1 MSAQAMAIFLRAVA
15 LVETGGNA
23 AAVGRHG
30 ERGEFAM
37 IPAVVATCGGYGQHE
52 AEKHARWLER
62 QLLAEGI
69 SAQPFNLALAW
80 NAGFTAVRQG
90 RAPVASYDYA
100 VRVRNL
106 YTALERERETLPARP
121 VAPVVFG
128 LMPAK
133 RPTGRTV
140 LQ

>member
-1 MSAQAMAIFLRAVA
+1 MAIFLRAVA

-90 RAPVASYDYA
+90 RASMASYDYA

-106 YTALERERETLPARP
+106 YQALERETLPARP
-121 VAPVVFG
+121 VAPAFFG
-128 LMPAK
+128 LKPAK

-140 LQ
+140 LQTQ